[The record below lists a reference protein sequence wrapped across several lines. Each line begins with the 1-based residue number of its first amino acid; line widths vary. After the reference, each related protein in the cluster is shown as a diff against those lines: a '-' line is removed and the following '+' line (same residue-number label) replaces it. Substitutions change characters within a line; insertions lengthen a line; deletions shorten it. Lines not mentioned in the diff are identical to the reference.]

1 MKKVK
6 ILIPIIVVAI
16 ATLSFVSFNSNDT
29 QTLNQESKN
38 EIKALKGAEKSGFTE
53 SNQTSW

>member
-16 ATLSFVSFNSNDT
+16 ATLSFVSFNSNDA